1 MATRLWSAPASMQ
14 ARILHYLTILT
25 VTAVL
30 VYAFFDG
37 FRTIGDFDFGWQI
50 ATGRYV
56 AQHHQIPRL
65 DVFSYASSGAPWS
78 YPVLAGLI
86 FYWLFL
92 SGGYAALS
100 WLLAVAAVGTVGI
113 LLRRPG
119 LVTTIAAFLAV
130 PSIVFRENARAELF
144 STLLFAAYAALLWNY
159 FRSGRL
165 RFWWLPLLMLFWVN
179 LHPAFVA
186 GLAMIVGY
194 VVLELCE
201 FPFPDRRQPALQR
214 LKRIGPWLLGA
225 GAASL
230 INPWG
235 PSIYAALWR
244 QDRSVKELGDFIG
257 EWSKPNLSAGVFHQ
271 MFQWRNPESSF
282 WWLLLLAL
290 VAIVVAISRKSFG
303 AAILLAGASILS
315 LQYLRFQGLFA
326 CIAVVIGGSVL
337 DALMFES
344 NLLVESDSRQA
355 NAMPSSSRLENAWVA
370 VPIAVFAVV
379 LAVIALRCSDLLTNR
394 HYISAGEVVLFGAGE
409 SDWYPERATKFLI
422 DHRLP
427 GNLFNDYDL
436 GGYLDW
442 RLPEYRTYADPRAV
456 PFGADVLKRQQS
468 LVAQPLDSPQWNEE
482 ANRRNIN
489 LVIFSLG
496 RFTGLGAA
504 PLQADCASTNWTPVY
519 LDETA
524 AIFLRKIPQ
533 TAELIRNLS
542 ISCSTIQIAEPPEA
556 QGSSQRARAVAYN
569 FLANTGSL
577 FYLLGR
583 DKEAGEYL
591 SRAEQIESHD
601 PNLRL
606 TRAQLLEADG
616 DLAGAEREYKAS
628 IEQRPTDIACYLLGI
643 LYAHQHRYP
652 EALKLM
658 KQSAALSYEPA
669 QRWKT
674 VGQIENAMQQPKE
687 ALEAFDRASSI
698 GSHGNTEQQNLLK
711 GQIASGRAQS
721 WLLLHNLDQ
730 AIEQERLS
738 TDLLP
743 NDASRW
749 SALAQLYRQ
758 KGDQSSAGQA
768 QAKADSLNSSSQ
780 Q

>member
-1 MATRLWSAPASMQ
+1 MTTRLWSAPASTQ

-25 VTAVL
+25 VAAVL
-30 VYAFFDG
+30 VYAFCAG
-37 FRTIGDFDFGWQI
+37 LRTIGDFDFGWQI

-56 AQHHQIPRL
+56 AQHHQIPRS

-92 SGGYAALS
+92 LGGYAALS
-100 WLLAVAAVGTVGI
+100 WLLALAAVGTIGI

-119 LVTTIAAFLAV
+119 FVTAIAAFLAV

-144 STLLFAAYAALLWNY
+144 STVLFAAYVALLWNY
-159 FRSGRL
+159 FRTGRL
-165 RFWWLPLLMLFWVN
+165 RFWLLPVLMLLWVN

-186 GLAMIVGY
+186 GLAMMVGY

-201 FPFPDRRQPALQR
+201 FPFGERRQPAQQR
-214 LKRIGPWLLGA
+214 LKRIAPWLLGA
-225 GAASL
+225 AAASL

-235 PSIYAALWR
+235 PGMYAALWR
-244 QDRSVKELGDFIG
+244 QDRSVKQLGDFIG
-257 EWSKPNLSAGVFHQ
+257 EWSKPNLSTGVFHQ

-282 WWLLLLAL
+282 WWLLLLTI
-290 VAIVVAISRKSFG
+290 VAIVVALWRRNFG
-303 AAILLAGASILS
+303 AAILLVGAGILS

-326 CIAVVIGGSVL
+326 CVAVVIGGSVL
-337 DALMFES
+337 DSFILEPRPA
-344 NLLVESDSRQA
+344 VESGCAQVDATQTSSQA
-355 NAMPSSSRLENAWVA
+355 GKAWIAVPVA
-370 VPIAVFAVV
+370 VCAVLVAVTV
-379 LAVIALRCSDLLTNR
+379 VRCSDLLTNR

-409 SDWYPERATKFLI
+409 ADWYPERAANFLME
-422 DHRLP
+422 HRFP
-427 GNLFNDYDL
+427 DNLFNDYDL

-442 RLPEYRTYADPRAV
+442 RLPDYKTYADPRAV
-456 PFGADVLKRQQS
+456 PFGPEALKRQER
-468 LVAQPLDSPQWNEE
+468 LVAQPLDSPQWTEE

-504 PLQADCASTNWTPVY
+504 PLQADCTSANWVPVY

-524 AIFLRKIPQ
+524 AVFLRKVPQ
-533 TAELIRNLS
+533 TASQAQKLAID
-542 ISCSTIQIAEPPEA
+542 CSTVKIAEPPQD
-556 QGSSQRARAVAYN
+556 QGSSQRARGVAYN
-569 FLANTGSL
+569 FFANAGSL

-583 DKEAGEYL
+583 DKEAEEYL

-601 PNLRL
+601 PNLHL

-616 DLAGAEREYKAS
+616 DLANAEREYKAS
-628 IEQRPTDIACYLLGI
+628 IEQRPTDIACYLLAI
-643 LYAHQHRYP
+643 LYARQHRYP
-652 EALKLM
+652 EALERM

-669 QRWKT
+669 PRWKT
-674 VGQIENAMQQPKE
+674 IGQIENAMQQPKE
-687 ALEAFDRASSI
+687 ALKAFDRASRI
-698 GSHGNTEQQNLLK
+698 GSHGDSEQQNVLK

-721 WLLLHNLDQ
+721 WLLLHDLDQ
-730 AIEQERLS
+730 AIEQERIS
-738 TDLLP
+738 TQLLP
-743 NDASRW
+743 NDAGRW

-758 KGDQSSAGQA
+758 KGDQANAEQA
-768 QAKADSLNSSSQ
+768 QAKADRLQTSSQ
-780 Q
+780 R